1 MCTRAKTVQWQE
13 HSPGVLFF
21 RQSASVL
28 HCLES
33 VAMKKLTGGLAILA
47 LLAHAA
53 SALAHHSFAMFD
65 HTRTV
70 TLKGE
75 VTKFQWTNP
84 HAILEIDVPGSG
96 GPGGPVGSVTHYTLE
111 LTSINMMQR
120 LGWRSNFIKAGD
132 KVKAVMAPLLNG
144 ERGGLLLDITLPDGR
159 KLEPGVPAIGTFK
172 RTPEAE

>member
-1 MCTRAKTVQWQE
+1 MRVSRRARYV
-13 HSPGVLFF
+13 
-21 RQSASVL
+21 
-28 HCLES
+28 
-33 VAMKKLTGGLAILA
+33 GGLSILL
-47 LLAHAA
+47 LLADAG

-65 HTRTV
+65 HSRTL

-96 GPGGPVGSVTHYTLE
+96 GPGSPGNPGDGATHYTLE

-144 ERGGLLLDITLPDGR
+144 EHGGLLLEVTLADG
-159 KLEPGVPAIGTFK
+159 KTLEPGVPAIGTFK

>member
-1 MCTRAKTVQWQE
+1 MKTL
-13 HSPGVLFF
+13 PGALAMLVL
-21 RQSASVL
+21 
-28 HCLES
+28 
-33 VAMKKLTGGLAILA
+33 LT
-47 LLAHAA
+47 HAG

-96 GPGGPVGSVTHYTLE
+96 GAITHYTLE

-132 KVKAVMAPLLNG
+132 MVKAVMAPLLNG
-144 ERGGLLLDITLPDGR
+144 EHGGLLLDITLPDGK

-172 RTPEAE
+172 RTPEPE